1 CEPSSYPTRRASV
14 LAHPVIVRLSRQLAE
29 YQAEREALTAGPWGA
44 AEANPDVQRLDGLI
58 RSTRNRLVEAIRSH
72 VQAAQTRLA
81 SLDGVRERS
90 AAALNRLPPSA
101 AEAGRLGQRA
111 PAAGSPGGLP

>member
-14 LAHPVIVRLSRQLAE
+14 LANPVIVRLSTQLAE

-44 AEANPDVQRLDGLI
+44 AETNPDVQRLDGLI

-81 SLDGVRERS
+81 SLDRSEEHTSELQSREK
-90 AAALNRLPPSA
+90 
-101 AEAGRLGQRA
+101 
-111 PAAGSPGGLP
+111 